1 MLTISGKL
9 MNRDVPIATI
19 EDGRLVWT
27 EDSLLPLYL
36 KRTGNL
42 EQWLADRAIDSHRVN
57 SRLLKKALRLHSAD
71 DVQTTLSVNA
81 ATITDNYWF
90 RPEGS
95 QLTYA
100 DIRFHENYFD
110 GLALRGDPDGF
121 SQKPSRTP
129 ELTNIGSYEK
139 CWRLKDG
146 VWWMYKSGTQE
157 EYFSELF
164 IAQLG
169 ARLGFS
175 MAEYEMDGDY
185 IRTRDFTHGAS
196 VNFETADGIVGED
209 DDYSH
214 CFSIL
219 YALSPAL
226 AEEYLKI
233 IWMDTLCFNMD
244 RHTKNFGVLR
254 DVKSGEIL
262 GMAPNYDNNVALI
275 SRGYSKDV
283 TRSRDGLIRFYQEF
297 LEQSP
302 AAASMLH
309 RMELPKATS
318 EIIRDCFQAVPVQ
331 TDETYLQQF
340 LLNGQ
345 QRMEEILEAQSQ
357 MQDKLQKNFEQ
368 PFGHDVQAGRREN
381 DGLPKNLG

>member
-1 MLTISGKL
+1 MLAVSGQL

-19 EDGRLVWT
+19 ENGKLVWT

-90 RPEGS
+90 RPQGS

-110 GLALRGDPDGF
+110 GLALFGDPDGF

-146 VWWMYKSGTQE
+146 VWWMYKSGTRE

-185 IRTRDFTHGAS
+185 IRTKDFTHGAA

-209 DDYSH
+209 DDYTH
-214 CFSIL
+214 CFSTL
-219 YALSPAL
+219 YALSPTL

-233 IWMDTLCFNMD
+233 VWMDTLCFNMD

-254 DVKSGEIL
+254 DVESGEIL

-302 AAASMLH
+302 AAASMLY
-309 RMELPKATS
+309 RMELPKATP
-318 EIIRDCFQAVPVQ
+318 EIIQDCLRAVPIQ
-331 TDETYLQQF
+331 ADETYFQQF

-345 QRMEEILEAQSQ
+345 QRMEEILEAQFQ
-357 MQDKLQKNFEQ
+357 VQDE
-368 PFGHDVQAGRREN
+368 
-381 DGLPKNLG
+381 LPEDMELD